1 MTTRTNQNARDPIS
15 ERAEMMRNLVLA
27 SSFGLWAVPLGLT
40 PVLASRMLIGKPRG
54 NSRPPWLIRASTC
67 GQMRAILRAAF

>member
-15 ERAEMMRNLVLA
+15 ERAAMMRNLVLV
-27 SSFGLWAVPLGLT
+27 SSFGLWAVPLSLT
-40 PVLASRMLIGKPRG
+40 PVLALRMLKGKPRG
-54 NSRPPWLIRASTC
+54 TAGAPWLIRASTC